1 MWETWVQSLGWGNPS
16 GEGNGYPVQYSCLVE
31 KEMQPI
37 PVFLPRE
44 SQGQRSL
51 VGCCPRGHTE
61 SDTTEATQHACMHA
75 LEKEMAIH
83 STVLAWR
90 IPGTEESSGLPSMGS
105 HRVRHNWSDLAAAA
119 MMDTC
124 HCKFVKAIE
133 WSPPREGLDGNYGL
147 CVIVMS
153 PC

>member
-37 PVFLPRE
+37 LVFLRRE

-61 SDTTEATQHACMHA
+61 SDTTEAT
-75 LEKEMAIH
+75 
-83 STVLAWR
+83 
-90 IPGTEESSGLPSMGS
+90 
-105 HRVRHNWSDLAAAA
+105 
-119 MMDTC
+119 
-124 HCKFVKAIE
+124 
-133 WSPPREGLDGNYGL
+133 
-147 CVIVMS
+147 
-153 PC
+153 